1 MPGKHSF
8 WSLEIVSLANLF
20 ICKRP
25 KILED
30 SMLSRSERR
39 RIPQSENN
47 QLGHSLNSECPS
59 LFCDIKHG
67 CQRISE

>member
-1 MPGKHSF
+1 MPGKHSS

-39 RIPQSENN
+39 RIPQSES
-47 QLGHSLNSECPS
+47 QLPVTEVTGLQKSVT
-59 LFCDIKHG
+59 
-67 CQRISE
+67 ISERLSRAGKH